1 MSKKLRPSGAVAAL
15 AASTVL
21 LAGGVRADESCVGH
35 APFAGLPGAS
45 VEATT
50 FASADDPPVHYVM
63 FRGFAPSFDGMPM
76 SVDVT
81 IPCGASGPLP
91 LVVMSHGWSDDKTIW
106 EETGRSDRKTSD
118 FRPGSNSYW
127 NNIWFASRG
136 YAVLNYTARGW
147 HDSCGPRAPGA
158 TALAPSPDCLAYEY
172 WIHMDDQR
180 WEIRDVQ
187 FLTAALVDSGVADPA
202 RLAITGGSYGGGVAI
217 QAALLN
223 GRIVCGAAP
232 QPAALGADPCA
243 GRTNGEMAPWK
254 TAAGTPL
261 RWKVAVPQ
269 FTFGDVLQALLPNGR
284 GSDGVSVPDGDHTDP
299 VGVPISSFLA
309 GLYAAGQPLG
319 NGFYAP
325 PGRDGLGDITVL
337 TARTLAGNP
346 YPPAD
351 PLVAYGTGE
360 WRRFRSAITL
370 EPDGQ
375 VPIFWTHGLT
385 DPLFTAF
392 EPLQMRAKLGP
403 SYPMKIFLGDL
414 GHDYAAER
422 KDEWD
427 RAHERMNAF
436 VDHFLRN
443 EGPAPLYDVTAAV
456 TRCLDPEAP
465 MTLAT
470 APTWAE
476 LSTDVAT
483 FVAEA
488 SPQVTGNQPIGPVGL
503 AADPVLTASI
513 PGPQSYKGCRI
524 LDESVD
530 PNAATYTW
538 ALDRDVTLLGAP
550 VVEIAYSTTAPDAE
564 LNVRLWDVTPTGK
577 QALVTRGTYR
587 SAGIGTDLAARF
599 AIAPQGYRWRNGHA
613 IKLEITA
620 NDAPYR
626 GANNVPGVA
635 IVEAASLELP
645 VR

>member
-1 MSKKLRPSGAVAAL
+1 MTARSVAGALAIVAAL
-15 AASTVL
+15 S
-21 LAGGVRADESCVGH
+21 AGAVRADEPCVDYT
-35 APFAGLPGAS
+35 PFAHLADAS
-45 VEATT
+45 VVATSFT
-50 FASADDPPVHYVM
+50 SLDDPPVEYVM
-63 FRGFAPSFDGMPM
+63 LRGFAPSFDGMPM

-91 LVVMSHGWSDDKTIW
+91 LIVMSHGWSDDKTIW
-106 EETGRSDRKTSD
+106 EETGRSNRKTSE

-158 TALAPSPDCLAYEY
+158 TPLVPSPACLAYEY

-180 WEIRDVQ
+180 WEVRDVQ
-187 FLTAALVDSGVADPA
+187 FLTAALVESGVADA
-202 RLAITGGSYGGGVAI
+202 SRLAITGGSYGGGATI

-223 GRIVCGAAP
+223 GRVVCGAAAQAP
-232 QPAALGADPCA
+232 SLGSDPCA
-243 GRTNGEMAPWK
+243 GKKSGAMVPW
-254 TAAGTPL
+254 TTTDGTPL

-269 FTFGDVLQALLPNGR
+269 YTFGDVVQALLPNGR
-284 GSDGVSVPDGDHTDP
+284 GSDGVGVPDGDHTDP
-299 VGVPISSFLA
+299 VGVPISSFLTA
-309 GLYAAGQPLG
+309 IYAAGQPLG

-325 PGRDGLGDITVL
+325 PGIDGVGNITL
-337 TARTLAGNP
+337 MTARTLAGNP
-346 YPPAD
+346 YLPFD
-351 PLVAYGTGE
+351 PLVAHGIGE
-360 WRRFRSAITL
+360 WRSFRSAITI
-370 EPDGQ
+370 EPDGE

-427 RAHERMNAF
+427 RAHELMNEF
-436 VDHFLRN
+436 VDHFLKDA
-443 EGPAPLYDVTAAV
+443 GPEPVYDVTAAG
-456 TRCLDPEAP
+456 TRCLDAEAP

-476 LSTDVAT
+476 LSSGVETFTAAGALQMTSNQLIGLVGIAT
-483 FVAEA
+483 
-488 SPQVTGNQPIGPVGL
+488 
-503 AADPVLTASI
+503 DPVTTAAL

-524 LDESVD
+524 LDEAVD

-538 ALDRDVTLLGAP
+538 PLEHDVTLLGAP
-550 VVEIAYSTTAPDAE
+550 VVEVAYLATSPDAE
-564 LNVRLWDVTPTGK
+564 LNVRLWDVTPTKK

-587 SAGIGTDLAARF
+587 SVEVGAGLAARF
-599 AIAPQGYRWRNGHA
+599 PIAPQGYRWQTGHTV
-613 IKLEITA
+613 KLEITA

-626 GANNVPGVA
+626 GSNNFPGTV
-635 IVEAASLELP
+635 IVDGVTVELP